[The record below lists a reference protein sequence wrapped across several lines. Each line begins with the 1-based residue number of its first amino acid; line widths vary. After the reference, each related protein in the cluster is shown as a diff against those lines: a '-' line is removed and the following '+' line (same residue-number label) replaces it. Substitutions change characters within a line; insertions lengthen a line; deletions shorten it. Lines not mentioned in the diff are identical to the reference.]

1 MKTRFSVNDDVFIG
15 NGSLENC
22 YKYYEDYYK
31 ESGFVLD
38 KKREEVYKEFD
49 KEIQLNEGDR
59 VDLLGFKIVKWKC
72 LDLDND
78 LILYALEEE

>member
-15 NGSLENC
+15 NGSLEKC
-22 YKYYEDYYK
+22 YQYYEDYYK
-31 ESGFVLD
+31 ENGFVLD
-38 KKREEVYKEFD
+38 KNREEVYKEFD

-72 LDLDND
+72 IDLDND